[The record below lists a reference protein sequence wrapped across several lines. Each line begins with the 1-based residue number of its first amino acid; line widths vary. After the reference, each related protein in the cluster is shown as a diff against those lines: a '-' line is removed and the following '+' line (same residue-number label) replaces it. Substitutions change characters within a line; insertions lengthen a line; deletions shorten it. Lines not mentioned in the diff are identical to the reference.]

1 MPKPLT
7 ISAAAQKRL
16 RSGHLWVFRDE
27 IQNPKPELDGMIAG
41 IEGPAGEFLGQGF
54 YSHSSKI
61 GLRLLTESPEALGR
75 EFFVQKIRHARQK
88 RGDKISPESAAR
100 LINAEGD
107 GFPGLVADWYAGH
120 LVIQCLVPGTDRLG
134 EMLADILWEEFQPAG
149 LWFRNDASGRALEG
163 LAEEKFFWKGNDDPR
178 VTVREG
184 GVSFAVHLME
194 GHKTGAYLDQAENR
208 VRAGELA
215 RGRCLDAFTFQG
227 GFALHLAGKAEE
239 VIAVDSSAPAL
250 EILEKNLE
258 LNGIKNVKVARE
270 NIFDLLPEMERE
282 KLSFDLIVL
291 DPPPFAKSK
300 KDLPA
305 ARRGYLEINL
315 RALRLLNPG
324 GTLLTYSCSYN
335 FPVSELVDTLRRALG
350 DARRR
355 GTLKELQGQASDHP
369 ILLNM
374 PETWYLKGLV
384 LEVE

>member
-1 MPKPLT
+1 
-7 ISAAAQKRL
+7 
-16 RSGHLWVFRDE
+16 
-27 IQNPKPELDGMIAG
+27 
-41 IEGPAGEFLGQGF
+41 
-54 YSHSSKI
+54 
-61 GLRLLTESPEALGR
+61 
-75 EFFVQKIRHARQK
+75 
-88 RGDKISPESAAR
+88 
-100 LINAEGD
+100 
-107 GFPGLVADWYAGH
+107 
-120 LVIQCLVPGTDRLG
+120 
-134 EMLADILWEEFQPAG
+134 
-149 LWFRNDASGRALEG
+149 
-163 LAEEKFFWKGNDDPR
+163 
-178 VTVREG
+178 
-184 GVSFAVHLME
+184 
-194 GHKTGAYLDQAENR
+194 
-208 VRAGELA
+208 
-215 RGRCLDAFTFQG
+215 
-227 GFALHLAGKAEE
+227 
-239 VIAVDSSAPAL
+239 
-250 EILEKNLE
+250 
-258 LNGIKNVKVARE
+258 
-270 NIFDLLPEMERE
+270 MERE